1 MDMAPPALR
10 PMDGKSSLP
19 VADLQYRRIKCDLCP
34 VIIVDET
41 LGGSKRHV
49 FNIESL
55 DENMTVRE
63 IIRARIWQEVHEYN
77 ARQRAEAFNGLI
89 QPTDPERRLNGDK
102 PRNFVPIDWERQY
115 EAALRGFESNGF
127 FVIIGDRQAESL
139 DETFRTGP
147 ETEVSFIKFVP
158 LVGG

>member
-1 MDMAPPALR
+1 M
-10 PMDGKSSLP
+10 
-19 VADLQYRRIKCDLCP
+19 I
-34 VIIVDET
+34 VIDEI

-49 FNIESL
+49 FDLEGL

-77 ARQRAEAFNGLI
+77 ARQRAEMFNGLI
-89 QPTDPERRLNGDK
+89 QPMDHERRLNAEK
-102 PRNFVPIDWERQY
+102 TKAFIPIDWEKQY

-127 FVIIGDRQAESL
+127 FLVIGDRQAESL

-147 ETEVSFIKFVP
+147 ETEVSFVKLTP